1 MATFYFCFM
10 IKQLLILT
18 GLFLPFFLSAQTD
31 KWDLQ
36 RAVDYAVQNNI
47 SVKQSDV
54 QARIADLQT
63 RLAKGATIPSLNFNT
78 QAGYNFGRNVDPTS
92 NQFINQKTFFQTY
105 SLQTNITLF
114 NWFNIKNQVK
124 SAQASEEASRL
135 DVSRVK
141 NDISLNVVAAYL
153 QLLLSE
159 EQINI
164 AEAQI
169 ALSDSQRIITRKQV
183 DAGSMPELNAAQ
195 IESQLA
201 LDSST
206 YITAVSS
213 AQQNKLQLIALL
225 NLDARQPFEV
235 SIPDVDKIP
244 LPPLS
249 ELEPDVLLQIATTT
263 QPQQQVDSLRIV
275 ADQYNIKATKGAMY
289 PTLSAFGSIGSN
301 YSNQYKT
308 ASNLLQGFRTDTIA
322 SAKVNGTDYPV
333 VAQTPVYTTQFNQ
346 LGYWKQISDVQLGQS
361 IGVQLNVPIF
371 NGRQLRTNYER
382 ARLNLESSKLQLALD
397 NQTLQQNI
405 YTARATAEA
414 AIQKFYS
421 DQKAA
426 AYAEYANELSRKR
439 YNIGMLSTSDFL
451 VVQNNLA
458 TARFNL
464 AAARYDYIFRIKLL
478 EYYKFGKVQL

>member
-1 MATFYFCFM
+1 MMKT
-10 IKQLLILT
+10 LLIYLGT
-18 GLFLPFFLSAQTD
+18 LLPCFLFAQQGD

-36 RAVDYAVQNNI
+36 RCVDYAVQNNI

-54 QARIADLQT
+54 QARIAALQT
-63 RLAKGATIPSLNFNT
+63 KLSKAAVIPNVNFNT
-78 QAGYNFGRNVDPTS
+78 SAGGQFGRNIDPTS
-92 NQFINQKTFFQTY
+92 NQFVNSNLFFQSY
-105 SLQTNITLF
+105 NLQTNVTLF
-114 NWFNIKNQVK
+114 NWFNIKNQIK
-124 SAQASEEASRL
+124 AAQTNEEAGRK
-135 DVSRVK
+135 DVDRVK

-153 QLLLSE
+153 QLLLSA

-164 AEAQI
+164 AKAQI

-213 AQQNKLQLIALL
+213 MQQNKLQLIALL
-225 NLDARQPFEV
+225 NLDAAQPFEV

-244 LPPLS
+244 LPKLS
-249 ELEPDVLLQIATTT
+249 ELEPAELYIIATTT
-263 QPQQQVDSLRIV
+263 QPLQQVDSLRIESGK
-275 ADQYNIKATKGAMY
+275 YSIKASRAAMY
-289 PTLSAFGSIGSN
+289 PTITAFGSLGSQ
-301 YSNQYKT
+301 YSNAYKRYGQSLT
-308 ASNLLQGFRTDTIA
+308 GFRSDTVA
-322 SAKVNGTDYPV
+322 STKVNGVDYPV
-333 VAQTPVYTTQFNQ
+333 VAQTPLYAATSSNI
-346 LGYWKQISDVQLGQS
+346 GYWQQISNAQFGQS
-361 IGVQLNVPIF
+361 VGLQLNVPIF

-382 ARLNLESSKLQLALD
+382 ARLNVESYKLQLALD

-405 YTARATAEA
+405 YTARSNAEA
-414 AIQKFYS
+414 AIQNFYS
-421 DQKAA
+421 NQKAA
-426 AYAEYANELSRKR
+426 GYAEYANNLSRKR
-439 YNIGMLSTSDFL
+439 YEIGMLSTSDYL

-464 AAARYDYIFRIKLL
+464 ASARYDYIFRIKLL

>member
-1 MATFYFCFM
+1 MMKHLLVF
-10 IKQLLILT
+10 LLIP
-18 GLFLPFFLSAQTD
+18 LPFCLSAQND

-36 RAVDYAVQNNI
+36 RCVDYALQNNI

-54 QARIADLQT
+54 QARLSALQT
-63 RLAKGATIPSLNFNT
+63 KLALAAKIPALNFNT
-78 QAGYNFGRNVDPTS
+78 SAGYQFGRNIDPTS
-92 NQFINQKTFFQTY
+92 NQFVNNNLFFQSY
-105 SLQTNITLF
+105 NLQTNITLF

-124 SAQASEEASRL
+124 AAQVNEAATRL
-135 DVSRVK
+135 DIDRVK

-153 QLLLSE
+153 QLLLSV

-164 AEAQI
+164 AKAQI
-169 ALSDSQRIITRKQV
+169 ALSDSQRIITQKQV
-183 DAGSMPELNAAQ
+183 DAGSMPELNVAQ

-206 YITAVSS
+206 YITAVSNV
-213 AQQNKLQLIALL
+213 QQNKLQLIALL

-249 ELEPDVLLQIATTT
+249 ELEPAELLQIATTT
-263 QPQQQVDSLRIV
+263 QPQQQVDSLRILSGK
-275 ADQYNIKATKGAMY
+275 YSIKATRAAQY
-289 PTLSAFGSIGSN
+289 PTLTAFGSLGSQ
-301 YSNQYKT
+301 YSNVYKT
-308 ASNLLQGFRTDTIA
+308 ANSVLQGLRTDTIA
-322 SAKVNGTDYPV
+322 STKIDGNTYPV
-333 VAQTPVYTTQFNQ
+333 TVQSPIYNTTLKRVPYFTQVGNAQF
-346 LGYWKQISDVQLGQS
+346 GQS
-361 IGVQLNVPIF
+361 VGVQLNVPIF

-382 ARLNLESSKLQLALD
+382 AKLNVENYKLQLALD

-405 YTARATAEA
+405 YTARSNAEA
-414 AIQKFYS
+414 AIQKFYAN
-421 DQKAA
+421 QKAA
-426 AYAEYANELSRKR
+426 GYAEYANELSRKR
-439 YNIGMLSTSDFL
+439 YDIGMLSTSEYL

-478 EYYKFGKVQL
+478 EYYKFGSVQL

>member
-10 IKQLLILT
+10 MKQLLILT
-18 GLFLPFFLSAQTD
+18 GLFVPFLLSAQND
-31 KWDLQ
+31 KWDLR

-54 QARIADLQT
+54 QARLAALQT
-63 RLAKGATIPSLNFNT
+63 KLAQGATIPNLNFNT
-78 QAGYNFGRNVDPTS
+78 QAGYQFGRTIDPTS
-92 NQFINQKTFFQTY
+92 NQFVNNNLFFQSY
-105 SLQTNITLF
+105 GLQTNVTLF
-114 NWFNIKNQVK
+114 NWFNVKNQVK
-124 SAQASEEASRL
+124 AARANEEASQL
-135 DVSRVK
+135 DVDRVK

-153 QLLLSE
+153 QLLLAT

-164 AEAQI
+164 AKAQI

-183 DAGSMPELNAAQ
+183 EAGSMPELNAAQ

-213 AQQNKLQLIALL
+213 TQQNKLQLIALL
-225 NLDARQPFEV
+225 NLDAREPFEV

-249 ELEPDVLLQIATTT
+249 ELDPAMLLNIASTT
-263 QPQQQVDSLRIV
+263 QPLQQVDSFRIISG
-275 ADQYNIKATKGAMY
+275 QYSVKAARGAMY
-289 PTLSAFGSIGSN
+289 PTLTAFASLSSQ
-301 YSNQYKT
+301 YSNVYKT
-308 ASNLLQGFRTDTIA
+308 VNNNFQGFRSDTIA
-322 SAKVNGTDYPV
+322 STKVSGIDYPV
-333 VAQTPVYTTQFNQ
+333 VAQSPVYTTT
-346 LGYWKQISDVQLGQS
+346 LHDVPYWKQVGNAQFGQAV
-361 IGVQLNVPIF
+361 GVQLNVPIF
-371 NGRQLRTNYER
+371 NGRQARTNWER
-382 ARLNLESSKLQLALD
+382 AKLNVENYKLQLALD

-405 YTARATAEA
+405 YTARANAEA
-414 AIQKFYS
+414 AIQKFNS
-421 DQKAA
+421 NQKAA

-439 YNIGMLSTSDFL
+439 YEIGMLSTSDYL

-478 EYYKFGKVQL
+478 EYYKYGTVKL

>member
-1 MATFYFCFM
+1 MRKHCF
-10 IKQLLILT
+10 LLSCL
-18 GLFLPFFLSAQTD
+18 LVPFFLFAQNN

-36 RAVDYAVQNNI
+36 RCVDYAVQNNI
-47 SVKQSDV
+47 SVKQIDV
-54 QARIADLQT
+54 QARIAALQT
-63 RLAKGATIPSLNFNT
+63 KLALGAVVPTLAFNT
-78 QAGYNFGRNVDPTS
+78 SANYNFGRSVNPTS
-92 NQFINQKTFFQTY
+92 NQFVSNNFFYQNY
-105 SLQTNITLF
+105 ALQSGVTLF
-114 NWFNIKNQVK
+114 NWFTIKNQVK
-124 SAQASEEASRL
+124 AARANEEASRL
-135 DVSRVK
+135 DIDREK

-153 QLLLSE
+153 QLLLSM

-164 AEAQI
+164 SKAQI
-169 ALSDSQRIITRKQV
+169 ALSDSQYIITRKQV
-183 DAGSMPELNAAQ
+183 NAGSMPELNAAQ

-213 AQQNKLQLIALL
+213 MQQNKLQLIALL
-225 NLDARQPFEV
+225 NLDARQPFEA

-249 ELEPDVLLQIATTT
+249 ELEPDVLLQIATST
-263 QPQQQVDSLRIV
+263 QPLQQVDSLRIV
-275 ADQYNIKATKGAMY
+275 SGEYSIKAARGAMY
-289 PTLSAFGSIGSN
+289 PTLSAFASLDSR
-301 YSNQYKT
+301 YSNINKT
-308 ASNLLQGFRTDTIA
+308 YSSVLQSFRTDTIA

-333 VAQTPVYTTQFNQ
+333 TAQTPVYNTNANNIPYWTQVGNAQF
-346 LGYWKQISDVQLGQS
+346 GQAV
-361 IGVQLNVPIF
+361 GVQLNVPIF

-382 ARLNLESSKLQLALD
+382 AKLNVESYKLQLDLD

-405 YTARATAEA
+405 YTARSNAEA
-414 AIQKFYS
+414 SIQKFS
-421 DQKAA
+421 ANQKAS

-439 YNIGMLSTSDFL
+439 YEIGMLSTSDYL
-451 VVQNNLA
+451 IVQNNLA

>member
-10 IKQLLILT
+10 IKQFLILT

-54 QARIADLQT
+54 QARIAALQT
-63 RLAKGATIPSLNFNT
+63 ELAKGAVIPNLNFNT
-78 QAGYNFGRNVDPTS
+78 QAGYQFGRSIDPTS
-92 NQFINQKTFFQTY
+92 NQFINQKVFFQSY

-124 SAQASEEASRL
+124 AAQVAEEAGRL

-153 QLLLSE
+153 QLILSM

-164 AEAQI
+164 AKAQI

-249 ELEPDVLLQIATTT
+249 ELEPDVLFQIASTT

-275 ADQYNIKATKGAMY
+275 SNQYSIKASKGAMY
-289 PTLSAFGSIGSN
+289 PTLSAFGSVGSN
-301 YSNQYKT
+301 YASSYRQAFVDSAQITQKIGSVNVSGSDYDVLNTSNVYFQTFKKPTYFKQVGDI
-308 ASNLLQGFRTDTIA
+308 NLSQA
-322 SAKVNGTDYPV
+322 V
-333 VAQTPVYTTQFNQ
+333 
-346 LGYWKQISDVQLGQS
+346 
-361 IGVQLNVPIF
+361 GVQLNVPIF

-382 ARLNLESSKLQLALD
+382 AKLNLESSKLQLALD

-405 YTARATAEA
+405 YTARANAEA

>member
-10 IKQLLILT
+10 MKQLLILT
-18 GLFLPFFLSAQTD
+18 GLFFPFFLSAQSD

-54 QARIADLQT
+54 QARLTALQT
-63 RLAKGATIPSLNFNT
+63 QLAKGAVIPNLNFNT
-78 QAGYNFGRNVDPTS
+78 QAGYQFGRNIDPTS
-92 NQFINQKTFFQTY
+92 NQFINQKVFFQSY
-105 SLQTNITLF
+105 SLQTNVTLF

-124 SAQASEEASRL
+124 AAQAAAEAGRL
-135 DVSRVK
+135 DVDRVK

-153 QLLLSE
+153 QLLLSM

-164 AEAQI
+164 AKAQI

-213 AQQNKLQLIALL
+213 MQQNKLQLIALL

-249 ELEPDVLLQIATTT
+249 ELDPAVLFEIATTT
-263 QPQQQVDSLRIV
+263 QPQQQVDSLRITSN
-275 ADQYNIKATKGAMY
+275 QYSVKASRGAMY
-289 PTLSAFGSIGSN
+289 PTLSAFASAGSN
-301 YSNQYKT
+301 YASSYRQQSIDSAVVTQKIGTVDVSGSPYDVFNTST
-308 ASNLLQGFRTDTIA
+308 AYFQRFIKPTYFKQVGDINL
-322 SAKVNGTDYPV
+322 S
-333 VAQTPVYTTQFNQ
+333 
-346 LGYWKQISDVQLGQS
+346 QS

-382 ARLNLESSKLQLALD
+382 AKLNLENSKLQLALD

-405 YTARATAEA
+405 YTARANAEA

-421 DQKAA
+421 NQKAA
-426 AYAEYANELSRKR
+426 GYAEYANDLSRKR
-439 YNIGMLSTSDFL
+439 YEIGMLSTSDYL

-464 AAARYDYIFRIKLL
+464 AASRYDYIFRIKLL

>member
-1 MATFYFCFM
+1 MMKT
-10 IKQLLILT
+10 LLIYLGT
-18 GLFLPFFLSAQTD
+18 LLPCFLFAQQGD

-54 QARIADLQT
+54 QARITALQT
-63 RLAKGATIPSLNFNT
+63 KLAKGATIPNLNFNT

-92 NQFINQKTFFQTY
+92 NQFTNQKTFFQSY
-105 SLQTNITLF
+105 GLQTNVTLF

-124 SAQASEEASRL
+124 AAQANEEASQL
-135 DVSRVK
+135 DIDRVR

-153 QLLLSE
+153 QLLLAT

-164 AEAQI
+164 AKAQI

-183 DAGSMPELNAAQ
+183 EAGSMPELNAAQ

-213 AQQNKLQLIALL
+213 MQQNKLQLIALL
-225 NLDARQPFEV
+225 NLDAKQPFEV
-235 SIPDVDKIP
+235 SIPDLDKIP

-249 ELEPDVLLQIATTT
+249 ELEPDVLFQTATTT
-263 QPQQQVDSLRIV
+263 QPQQQVDSLRIISN
-275 ADQYNIKATKGAMY
+275 QYTIKATKGAMY
-289 PTLSAFGSIGSN
+289 PTLSGFASLGSQYSSN
-301 YSNQYKT
+301 YPSYHIDSFPVNQKVGAVTVGDSSYNVFNPTT
-308 ASNLLQGFRTDTIA
+308 AYFQTVGKVPYFRQVTNLSF
-322 SAKVNGTDYPV
+322 
-333 VAQTPVYTTQFNQ
+333 
-346 LGYWKQISDVQLGQS
+346 GQS
-361 IGVQLNVPIF
+361 IGLQLNVPIF

-382 ARLNLESSKLQLALD
+382 AKLNLENSRLQLALD

-405 YTARATAEA
+405 YTARANAEA

-421 DQKAA
+421 NQKAA
-426 AYAEYANELSRKR
+426 SYAEYANDLSRKR
-439 YNIGMLSTSDFL
+439 YEIGMLSTSDYL

-458 TARFNL
+458 TSRFNL